1 MSKKIERISESQI
14 LERLRGKRS
23 ILLRKIARFGINI
36 SGWTIKGMVPDE
48 ERIVIIAA
56 PHTSNWDFVLAMLA
70 IFGLNIK
77 LRWLRKHSIFKPGF
91 KNFFKWLGG
100 IPVYRDNPSNLI
112 DNVVKIV
119 KREKSIVIAMTPEST
134 RKKVKRWKTGFL
146 RIAKQTQSKIL
157 LISIDAPT
165 KSIEIGKIFNP
176 TGNSEDDLAFIQKYY
191 SSFRVINHQKSYIN
205 YGLKGPLAMYLSIVL
220 CQCLNLLS

>member
-1 MSKKIERISESQI
+1 MSKKIIRISESQI
-14 LERLRGKRS
+14 PERLRGKRS

-77 LRWLRKHSIFKPGF
+77 LRWLGKHTIFKPGF

-119 KREKSIVIAMTPEST
+119 KREKSIVIAMTPEGT

-146 RIAKQTQSKIL
+146 RIAKQTHSKIL

-165 KSIEIGKIFNP
+165 KSIEIGKVFNP

-191 SSFRVINHQKSYIN
+191 SSFRGINHQKS
-205 YGLKGPLAMYLSIVL
+205 
-220 CQCLNLLS
+220 

>member
-1 MSKKIERISESQI
+1 MIKKIIRISESQI
-14 LERLRGKRS
+14 PERLRGSRS
-23 ILLRKIARFGINI
+23 KILRKIARFGINI
-36 SGWTIKGMVPDE
+36 SGWTIKGNIPNQ

-56 PHTSNWDFVLAMLA
+56 PHTSNWDFILAMLA

-77 LRWLRKHSIFKPGF
+77 VRWLGKNSIFKPGF
-91 KNFFKWLGG
+91 KLFFEWLGG
-100 IPVYRDNPSNLI
+100 IPVYRDDPSTLI
-112 DNVVKIV
+112 EKVVNIV
-119 KREKSIVIAMTPEST
+119 KKEKSIVIAMTPEGT

-176 TGNSEDDLAFIQKYY
+176 SGNSEEDLAYIQNYY
-191 SSFRVINHQKSYIN
+191 SAFRGINPQ
-205 YGLKGPLAMYLSIVL
+205 
-220 CQCLNLLS
+220 LLFPD

>member
-1 MSKKIERISESQI
+1 MIKKIMRISESQVP
-14 LERLRGKRS
+14 ERLRGSRS
-23 ILLRKIARFGINI
+23 KILRKIARFGINI
-36 SGWTIKGMVPDE
+36 SGWTIKGKVPDE

-56 PHTSNWDFVLAMLA
+56 PHTSNWDFILAMLA

-77 LRWLRKHSIFKPGF
+77 VRWLGKNSIFKPGF
-91 KNFFKWLGG
+91 KKFFEWLGG
-100 IPVYRDNPSNLI
+100 IPVYRDNPSTLI
-112 DNVVKIV
+112 EKVVNIV
-119 KREKSIVIAMTPEST
+119 KKEKSIVIAMTPEGT

-176 TGNSEDDLAFIQKYY
+176 TGNSEEDLAYIQKYY
-191 SSFRVINHQKSYIN
+191 STFRGINPQKS
-205 YGLKGPLAMYLSIVL
+205 
-220 CQCLNLLS
+220 

>member
-1 MSKKIERISESQI
+1 MIGNKKLSKKIIRISENQI
-14 LERLRGKRS
+14 PERLRGSRS
-23 ILLRKIARFGINI
+23 KILRKIARFGINI
-36 SGWTIKGMVPDE
+36 SGWTIKGKVPDE

-56 PHTSNWDFVLAMLA
+56 PHTSNWDFILAMLT

-77 LRWLRKHSIFKPGF
+77 VRWLGKNSIFKPGF
-91 KNFFKWLGG
+91 KLFFEWLGG
-100 IPVYRDNPSNLI
+100 IPVYRDDPSTLI
-112 DNVVKIV
+112 EKVVNIV
-119 KREKSIVIAMTPEST
+119 KKEKSIVIAMTPEGT

-176 TGNSEDDLAFIQKYY
+176 SGNSEEDLAYIQNYY
-191 SSFRVINHQKSYIN
+191 SAFRGINPQ
-205 YGLKGPLAMYLSIVL
+205 
-220 CQCLNLLS
+220 

>member
-1 MSKKIERISESQI
+1 MSKKIIRISESQI
-14 LERLRGKRS
+14 PERLRGKRS

-36 SGWTIKGMVPDE
+36 SGWTIKGIVPDE

-77 LRWLRKHSIFKPGF
+77 LRWLGKHTIFKPGF

-119 KREKSIVIAMTPEST
+119 KREKSIVIAMTPEGT

-146 RIAKQTQSKIL
+146 RIAKQTHSKIL

-165 KSIEIGKIFNP
+165 KSIEIGKVFNP

-191 SSFRVINHQKSYIN
+191 SSFRGINHQKS
-205 YGLKGPLAMYLSIVL
+205 
-220 CQCLNLLS
+220 

>member
-1 MSKKIERISESQI
+1 MSKKILRISESQI
-14 LERLRGKRS
+14 PERLRGKRS

-77 LRWLRKHSIFKPGF
+77 LRWLGKHSIFKPGF

-100 IPVYRDNPSNLI
+100 IPVYRDNPFNLI

-119 KREKSIVIAMTPEST
+119 KREKSIVIAMTPEGT

-146 RIAKQTQSKIL
+146 RIAKQTHSKIL

-191 SSFRVINHQKSYIN
+191 SSFRGINHQKS
-205 YGLKGPLAMYLSIVL
+205 
-220 CQCLNLLS
+220 

>member
-1 MSKKIERISESQI
+1 MPKKIVRISESQI
-14 LERLRGKRS
+14 PERLRGKRS

-77 LRWLRKHSIFKPGF
+77 LRWLGKHSIFKPGF
-91 KNFFKWLGG
+91 KIFFKWLGG

-119 KREKSIVIAMTPEST
+119 KKEKSIVIAMTPEGT

-146 RIAKQTQSKIL
+146 RIAKQTHSKIL

-191 SSFRVINHQKSYIN
+191 SSFRGINH
-205 YGLKGPLAMYLSIVL
+205 
-220 CQCLNLLS
+220 

>member
-1 MSKKIERISESQI
+1 MIRKIIRISESQI
-14 LERLRGKRS
+14 PERLRGSRS
-23 ILLRKIARFGINI
+23 KILRKIARFGINI
-36 SGWTIKGMVPDE
+36 SGWTIKGKVPDE

-56 PHTSNWDFVLAMLA
+56 PHTSNWDFILAMLA

-77 LRWLRKHSIFKPGF
+77 VRWLGKNSIFKPGF
-91 KNFFKWLGG
+91 KLFFEWLGG
-100 IPVYRDNPSNLI
+100 IPVYRDNPSTLI
-112 DNVVKIV
+112 EKVVNIV
-119 KREKSIVIAMTPEST
+119 KKEKSIVIAMTPEGT

-176 TGNSEDDLAFIQKYY
+176 SG
-191 SSFRVINHQKSYIN
+191 
-205 YGLKGPLAMYLSIVL
+205 
-220 CQCLNLLS
+220 

>member
-1 MSKKIERISESQI
+1 MSKKVIRISENQI
-14 LERLRGKRS
+14 PERLRGNRS
-23 ILLRKIARFGINI
+23 QILRKIGRFGINI
-36 SGWTIKGMVPDE
+36 SGWTIKGQVPDE

-56 PHTSNWDFVLAMLA
+56 PHTSNWDFILAMLT

-77 LRWLRKHSIFKPGF
+77 LRWLGKHSIFKPGF
-91 KNFFKWLGG
+91 KKFFEWLGG
-100 IPVYRDNPSNLI
+100 IPVYRDNPSTLI
-112 DNVVKIV
+112 KNVVDIV
-119 KREKSIVIAMTPEST
+119 KKEKSIVIAMTPEGT

-176 TGNSEDDLAFIQKYY
+176 TGDSEEDLEFIQKYY
-191 SSFRVINHQKSYIN
+191 SSFRGINPQKS
-205 YGLKGPLAMYLSIVL
+205 
-220 CQCLNLLS
+220 

>member
-1 MSKKIERISESQI
+1 MSKKIIRISESQI
-14 LERLRGKRS
+14 PERLRGKRP

-119 KREKSIVIAMTPEST
+119 KREKSIVIAMTPEGT

-191 SSFRVINHQKSYIN
+191 SSFRGINHQKS
-205 YGLKGPLAMYLSIVL
+205 
-220 CQCLNLLS
+220 

>member
-1 MSKKIERISESQI
+1 LSKKIIRISESQI
-14 LERLRGKRS
+14 PERLRGKRS

-77 LRWLRKHSIFKPGF
+77 LRWLGKHSIFKPGF

-119 KREKSIVIAMTPEST
+119 KKEKSIVIAMTPEGT

-146 RIAKQTQSKIL
+146 RIAKQTHSKIL

-191 SSFRVINHQKSYIN
+191 SSFRGINH
-205 YGLKGPLAMYLSIVL
+205 
-220 CQCLNLLS
+220 

>member
-1 MSKKIERISESQI
+1 MPKKIVRISESQI
-14 LERLRGKRS
+14 PERLRGKRS

-48 ERIVIIAA
+48 KRIVIIAA

-77 LRWLRKHSIFKPGF
+77 LRWLGKHSIFKPGF
-91 KNFFKWLGG
+91 KIFFKWLGG

-112 DNVVKIV
+112 DNVVEIV
-119 KREKSIVIAMTPEST
+119 KREKSIVIAMTPEGT

-146 RIAKQTQSKIL
+146 RIAKQTHSKIL

-165 KSIEIGKIFNP
+165 KSIEIGKVFNP

-191 SSFRVINHQKSYIN
+191 SSFRGINHQKS
-205 YGLKGPLAMYLSIVL
+205 
-220 CQCLNLLS
+220 

>member
-1 MSKKIERISESQI
+1 MPKKIVRISESQI
-14 LERLRGKRS
+14 PERLRGKRS

-77 LRWLRKHSIFKPGF
+77 LRWLGKHSIFKPGF
-91 KNFFKWLGG
+91 KIFFKWLGG

-119 KREKSIVIAMTPEST
+119 KKEKSIVIAMTPEGT

-146 RIAKQTQSKIL
+146 RIAKQTHSKIL

-191 SSFRVINHQKSYIN
+191 SSFRGINHQKS
-205 YGLKGPLAMYLSIVL
+205 
-220 CQCLNLLS
+220 

>member
-1 MSKKIERISESQI
+1 MSKKIIRISESQI
-14 LERLRGKRS
+14 PERLRGKRS

-77 LRWLRKHSIFKPGF
+77 LRWLGKHSIFKPGF

-119 KREKSIVIAMTPEST
+119 KREKSIVIAMTPEGT

-146 RIAKQTQSKIL
+146 RIAKQTNSKIL

-191 SSFRVINHQKSYIN
+191 SSFRGINHQKS
-205 YGLKGPLAMYLSIVL
+205 
-220 CQCLNLLS
+220 

>member
-1 MSKKIERISESQI
+1 MSKKIIRISESQI
-14 LERLRGKRS
+14 PERLRGKRS

-77 LRWLRKHSIFKPGF
+77 LRWLGKHSIFKPGF
-91 KNFFKWLGG
+91 KIFFKWLGG

-119 KREKSIVIAMTPEST
+119 KKEKSIVIAMTPEGT

-146 RIAKQTQSKIL
+146 RIAKQTHSKIL

-165 KSIEIGKIFNP
+165 KSIGIGKIFNP

-191 SSFRVINHQKSYIN
+191 SSFRGINH
-205 YGLKGPLAMYLSIVL
+205 
-220 CQCLNLLS
+220 

>member
-1 MSKKIERISESQI
+1 LSKKTKRISESQI
-14 LERLRGKRS
+14 PERLRGKRS

-36 SGWTIKGMVPDE
+36 SGWTIKGIVPDE

-77 LRWLRKHSIFKPGF
+77 LRWLGKHTIFKPGF

-119 KREKSIVIAMTPEST
+119 KREKSIVIAMTPEGT

-191 SSFRVINHQKSYIN
+191 SSFRGINHQKS
-205 YGLKGPLAMYLSIVL
+205 
-220 CQCLNLLS
+220 

>member
-1 MSKKIERISESQI
+1 MSKKIIRISESQI
-14 LERLRGKRS
+14 PERLRGKRS
-23 ILLRKIARFGINI
+23 LLLRKIARFGINI
-36 SGWTIKGMVPDE
+36 SGWTIKGRVPDE

-77 LRWLRKHSIFKPGF
+77 LRWLGKHSIFKPGF

-119 KREKSIVIAMTPEST
+119 KKEKSIVIAMTPEGT

-146 RIAKQTQSKIL
+146 RIAKQTHSKIL

-165 KSIEIGKIFNP
+165 KSIEIGKVFNP

-191 SSFRVINHQKSYIN
+191 SSFRGINHQKS
-205 YGLKGPLAMYLSIVL
+205 
-220 CQCLNLLS
+220 

>member
-1 MSKKIERISESQI
+1 MSKKIVRISESQI
-14 LERLRGKRS
+14 PERLRGKRS

-77 LRWLRKHSIFKPGF
+77 LRWLGKHSIFKPGF

-119 KREKSIVIAMTPEST
+119 KREKSIVIAMTPEGT

-146 RIAKQTQSKIL
+146 RIAKQTHSKIL

-191 SSFRVINHQKSYIN
+191 SSFRGINHQKS
-205 YGLKGPLAMYLSIVL
+205 
-220 CQCLNLLS
+220 